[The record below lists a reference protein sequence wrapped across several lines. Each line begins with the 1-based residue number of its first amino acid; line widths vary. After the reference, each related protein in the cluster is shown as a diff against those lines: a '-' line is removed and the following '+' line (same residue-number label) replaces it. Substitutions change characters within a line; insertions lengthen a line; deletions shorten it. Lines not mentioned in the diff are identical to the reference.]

1 VQLRLP
7 TTETVRNSAEDRYF
21 GSVTRACLSTKPQ
34 TRHAREAVR
43 CGEHTRRSANMESS
57 THLCEACAAIPICG
71 RAREDKVGASNKTS
85 DQRFMLI
92 RVPSQPTAFVAHAA
106 GRVCEGDG
114 GSHDACEAQHVKS
127 SSMAATTIEGLGSRT
142 AGQRRS
148 RCVQRAIERDP
159 HVGGDHIY

>member
-85 DQRFMLI
+85 DQRFML
-92 RVPSQPTAFVAHAA
+92 VHAFSEPTALVAHAA
-106 GRVCEGDG
+106 RRVCERDG
-114 GSHDACEAQHVKS
+114 ESHDACEAQHVKS
-127 SSMAATTIEGLGSRT
+127 SSMAVTSTEGLDSRT
-142 AGQRRS
+142 VRQRRS
-148 RCVQRAIERDP
+148 RCVQPAIDRRP
-159 HVGGDHIY
+159 HV